1 MGTQMED
8 KDIYGFW
15 FFGWNPLS
23 FSMWLVFVWDNRVR
37 GFNDKGQSFLVE
49 FFTDIHFSP
58 IFWLLICDLFVIL
71 QSLFMKMSGAFAG
84 CNVEKLH
91 MFHGC
96 KAKIWLCSS
105 CNELNCLIFNFL

>member
-1 MGTQMED
+1 MED

-71 QSLFMKMSGAFAG
+71 QSLFMKMWKNFT
-84 CNVEKLH
+84 
-91 MFHGC
+91 
-96 KAKIWLCSS
+96 CSMAVRQRFGS
-105 CNELNCLIFNFL
+105 VVLATNLIV